1 MLQSIITPVAV
12 LLLAVGASYAT
23 TRPIGDLR
31 RHIAAVLMIL
41 ALGFIGAV
49 IGGVLQEAA
58 FDTALAI
65 SVIAAVLGGSSA
77 LYSRG
82 AVAIRASSLNR
93 NLSPAGIAG
102 AVRTIT
108 ASAAPDR

>member
-31 RHIAAVLMIL
+31 RHIAAMLMIL

-65 SVIAAVLGGSSA
+65 SVIAAVLGGIIGMVLAWRGRNPGEQPQSQSKSS
-77 LYSRG
+77 RH
-82 AVAIRASSLNR
+82 RWRSSHYH
-93 NLSPAGIAG
+93 GIG
-102 AVRTIT
+102 RT
-108 ASAAPDR
+108 R